1 MQISKIDRPL
11 IIFISLIVIPIIYIR
26 SHLYPFGSMSAF
38 GFILD
43 IILVFIILAN
53 ANELISYLHGKKKET
68 PILSMF
74 LFIISVISVLLVYFY
89 KYEQEWKLSEQLSFM
104 EVVIGIT
111 SAIVVIWG
119 GYLALKQM
127 KESVNTNKIATQSN
141 KLTSFSKMIEILQA
155 EKVRNDRKIVFGL
168 FDDNKNIIRPL
179 RTWSS
184 EEKSAAQDTLVII
197 DQIGLMVK
205 YGLLDYEFLEGW
217 TYTIYKCLYI
227 LKEYKDS
234 TEFRYS
240 YKLRGSDEMKSNYY
254 LGINE
259 LIRLRNK
266 DIVYDYEEKVKLNSG
281 TKAVE

>member
-1 MQISKIDRPL
+1 M
-11 IIFISLIVIPIIYIR
+11 
-26 SHLYPFGSMSAF
+26 
-38 GFILD
+38 
-43 IILVFIILAN
+43 
-53 ANELISYLHGKKKET
+53 
-68 PILSMF
+68 
-74 LFIISVISVLLVYFY
+74 VYFY

-104 EVVIGIT
+104 EAVIGIT

-141 KLTSFSKMIEILQA
+141 KLSSFSKMIEILQA

-205 YGLLDYEFLEGW
+205 YGLLDYDFLEGW

-240 YKLRGSDEMKSNYY
+240 YKLRGSDEIKSNYY